1 MPTSSIEAKLDGL
14 HLIFSDTLF
23 TFTVVVYDT
32 AASNQC
38 YFTKEGLNLSRCLFR
53 SEISSIDGVGMNH
66 KKWCKSENDGEK

>member
-1 MPTSSIEAKLDGL
+1 MPTPSIEAKLDGL
-14 HLIFSDTLF
+14 HPIFSDTLF

-38 YFTKEGLNLSRCLFR
+38 YFTKEGLNLSRCLFH